1 MKYPESEEQLE
12 EQFQELKQQA
22 VAAIAPFDLAD
33 ARAKFEE
40 YIAQVDD
47 MFTKAKDM
55 IVNNDATNVD
65 ATALGT
71 SAMTLFKRI
80 STTKSK
86 VPFYEDAKAYVDAV
100 DSLAAMLTEK
110 LYSTNKKRETIV
122 SITKAKISAYAA
134 VLEAERMR
142 QEMMER
148 EARAKLDKDLK
159 AEFGDKAPKVEAPL
173 ISSKRD
179 KTVRTET
186 GTAYA
191 VHSWEFEVLDRDL
204 PSKVIDHILM
214 LVTPDMGE
222 VYQEAKRLD
231 ALMRFIVVMFED
243 TRIRKGIK
251 DGIRNVEG
259 LRIYEKTDT
268 RFRT

>member
-1 MKYPESEEQLE
+1 MGSVPA
-12 EQFQELKQQA
+12 A
-22 VAAIAPFDLAD
+22 VAPFDLET
-33 ARAKFEE
+33 ARARFEE
-40 YIAQVDD
+40 YIIQVDD
-47 MFTKAKDM
+47 MFAKAKEM
-55 IVNNDATNVD
+55 IVNNDRTNVD
-65 ATALGT
+65 ATSLGT
-71 SAMTLFKRI
+71 SAMTLYKRI
-80 STTKSK
+80 NTTKTK
-86 VPFYEDAKAYVDAV
+86 VPNYEAAKTYVDTV

-134 VLEAERMR
+134 VLEAERLR
-142 QEMMER
+142 QEAMER
-148 EARAKLDKDLK
+148 EAREKLDKDLK

-204 PSKVIDHILM
+204 PTKIIDHVLM

-231 ALMRFIVVMFED
+231 TLMRFIVIMFED

-259 LRIYEKTDT
+259 LRIFEKTDT
-268 RFRT
+268 RFKTT